1 MIINGKA
8 TYVPS
13 RTICIKFAG
22 QSLPKEVVLF
32 SALYKVDAYIP
43 KARICYVGYRIGHIG
58 RNCKSTKPKCLF
70 CGLTKEEDH
79 SCSIDQLHAKCIN
92 CEGEHL
98 ATSHTCPIIIK
109 HKTILGLA
117 AQDNIPLVE
126 AKKIVASNSSPSLP
140 SHNTLRYFKNFPYLP
155 NHTSYSAPKSYSFP
169 HATPRPP
176 SMTPLVSYNHFQYL
190 DHDDSNDPFS
200 PNPPISYAKLAA
212 SSSRRHDQPTVSGS
226 SSGKP
231 SILKIKSVT
240 GKYNILS
247 APSPNH
253 PTQRT
258 NKSGYS
264 QEHLD
269 LLLVSNGR
277 IDTNYDAKQYHAIKG
292 ARDKNP
298 PCPPSRENSTSNAG
312 DFNAYHISWGCFKS
326 DRLVRA
332 LLNMV
337 DVNRACIMND
347 GSPTLLTPPGTN
359 KSVIDIT
366 IISADLA
373 PLCETTTELVILGSN
388 HFPINITIGGFSY
401 LRHVFLYK
409 LILDT
414 DKANKLY
421 HCLLS
426 ISEEFFS
433 KVPMDS
439 TEAYEY
445 FADHLR
451 NFTRLLFPE
460 KQRFPRSVLTPN
472 EALFFAIS
480 LLQFL
485 SWEIWGDY

>member
-1 MIINGKA
+1 MNDIPPYVIYVYVYSDKSTPLHFSILSRVVSESIKSDVLLIKWLGAGKAIIEVKSADTANRVISNSVFEKNSLRAFIPSFKILRTGIIKGIDQSISLDCLRENLTSTVKVLEVHLNRRMIINGKA

-312 DFNAYHISWGCFKS
+312 
-326 DRLVRA
+326 
-332 LLNMV
+332 
-337 DVNRACIMND
+337 
-347 GSPTLLTPPGTN
+347 
-359 KSVIDIT
+359 T
-366 IISADLA
+366 IIQKMISFLEN
-373 PLCETTTELVILGSN
+373 CESLV
-388 HFPINITIGGFSY
+388 NIPAITSMISPS
-401 LRHVFLYK
+401 FLY
-409 LILDT
+409 
-414 DKANKLY
+414 
-421 HCLLS
+421 
-426 ISEEFFS
+426 SEKFLKFYPFL
-433 KVPMDS
+433 V
-439 TEAYEY
+439 
-445 FADHLR
+445 FASNL
-451 NFTRLLFPE
+451 
-460 KQRFPRSVLTPN
+460 VLT
-472 EALFFAIS
+472 L
-480 LLQFL
+480 
-485 SWEIWGDY
+485 